1 MLLLLHAADEEFN
14 LIKRSSGR
22 RQPFISPMNHD
33 DDDHRSRMMLMEG
46 DFALGSVIIAW
57 SSTDLFYQLHP
68 YEQIAAIIR
77 LYLNTRNKMTDS
89 RKAGRSN
96 VSAAF

>member
-14 LIKRSSGR
+14 LIKRSNGR

-46 DFALGSVIIAW
+46 EFCTWFRYHRLVFDRPFLSA
-57 SSTDLFYQLHP
+57 SS
-68 YEQIAAIIR
+68 IR
-77 LYLNTRNKMTDS
+77 TDS
-89 RKAGRSN
+89 SHYQTLPKYAK
-96 VSAAF
+96 

>member
-46 DFALGSVIIAW
+46 EFCTW
-57 SSTDLFYQLHP
+57 FRQLHP

-96 VSAAF
+96 VSAEF